1 MCVHCSVMSDCLWPM
16 DCSPL
21 GSSVHGDSPGKN
33 IGMGCYSLLQ
43 GIFAT
48 QGSNLGLPHCRQI
61 LYHLSQQGSPSG
73 IVAIRLSKPLNVDG
87 LCVERKQECWVLQS
101 LGYSQAGAMQ
111 TRWKEGSWV
120 VLESIQVWSF
130 LRSWHCV
137 CWFLCSVWGPWSS
150 PHWATHLF
158 SLSFGSFRPSR
169 APWLHLSFGERLK
182 LTRLGCQTSL

>member
-1 MCVHCSVMSDCLWPM
+1 MG
-16 DCSPL
+16 CSPR
-21 GSSVHGDSPGKN
+21 GSSVHGGSPGKN
-33 IGMGCYSLLQ
+33 TGMGCHSLLQ

-61 LYHLSQQGSPSG
+61 LYHLSQQGSPLG
-73 IVAIRLSKPLNVDG
+73 IVAIRLSHWVLM
-87 LCVERKQECWVLQS
+87 VERKQEYWILQS
-101 LGYSQAGAMQ
+101 LCYSQAGAMQ
-111 TRWKEGSWV
+111 TWWKEGSWV
-120 VLESIQVWSF
+120 ILESIQVWSF

-150 PHWATHLF
+150 PHWATQPV

-182 LTRLGCQTSL
+182 LTRPGCQTSL